1 MHYLYLL
8 GAIVGE
14 VVGTSALKATD
25 GFSRLGPT
33 LLVVISYGIAFFL
46 LSLAVQRIPVGVLY
60 AMWSGLGVGL
70 IAIAGVVLYG
80 DRLDGPAVAG
90 LAMIIAGV
98 AVIQLFSD
106 TVRH

>member
-60 AMWSGLGVGL
+60 AMWSGLGVVL

-106 TVRH
+106 SVRH

>member
-60 AMWSGLGVGL
+60 AMWSGLGVVL